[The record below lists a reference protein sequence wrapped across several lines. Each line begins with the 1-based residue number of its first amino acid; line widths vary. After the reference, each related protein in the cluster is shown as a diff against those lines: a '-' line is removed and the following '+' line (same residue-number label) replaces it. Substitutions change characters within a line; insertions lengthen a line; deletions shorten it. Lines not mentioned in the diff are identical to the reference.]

1 MYENK
6 RSAVIDFRIA
16 TRVDVAEEITEYS
29 GDATCVETDGAY
41 YASFEERIE
50 GVDEKVQTLLKA
62 EEILAL
68 NGENRW
74 KLTLTRRGPICTK
87 MEFMTGQVT
96 HCPYQTPVGVLMFD
110 IETLSTAF
118 SRDYDGAY
126 AGAAYRV
133 LQDGVEVSQADFS
146 LRITYVAQA

>member
-1 MYENK
+1 MYETK

-16 TRVDVAEEITEYS
+16 TRVDGAEEITEYS
-29 GDATCVETDGAY
+29 GDASCVETGGVY

-50 GVDEKVQTLLKA
+50 DADETVQTLLKA

-68 NGENRW
+68 SGDNRW
-74 KLTLTRRGPICTK
+74 KLTLTRRGPIRTK
-87 MEFMTGQVT
+87 MEFVTGQVT

-126 AGAAYRV
+126 AAAAYRV
-133 LQDGVEVSQADFS
+133 LQDDVEVSQADFS